1 MSRRERQRYVFETA
15 EQWSACLFHAADRL
29 TRAARAGLHPQR
41 PFAYE
46 AQVFPAPGARAPAVT
61 PAGEFLWHDD
71 RALLRALPGDEDVE
85 RSLAPWAIGQSRRMV
100 ALREAIWVAG
110 EASGTLECFDLRMLT
125 RLRVLEIEH
134 AEVLDLAADGRN
146 ALLVL
151 VRRPGI
157 AGPEYALLQ
166 LDCGGQLTTLARLES
181 GLLPVQLAVLPERVA
196 APAHIFL
203 LAADRAT
210 LYGLARGAANPMW
223 TLHLGSLSSCFTA
236 DGLASDG
243 RSRVLLAGRDGA
255 QFGATPRMLALDGEA
270 TLIDALQLGTAATGI
285 AAGPQHLIV
294 TTAEGAELHGYAS
307 VAGDAAGISA
317 ELLTPLLTA
326 PDTAA
331 ALKWQRV
338 DIWATLPAG
347 TTLEVRY
354 GWIGDAARRSAA
366 LRVAGDAK
374 LSQSQRLWRIE
385 DLVEHW
391 SAPVVFLGDTQAT
404 ASTDA
409 AAAPYSF
416 PLLNARVAQLWL
428 HVTLRAA
435 PRAAPPAL
443 TRMHVS
449 YARSPL
455 LGQLPAMYRRTAE
468 QPGDF
473 LGALVGILE
482 ATTEDLDR
490 RIGGL
495 GALVHPDTAPVPWL
509 DEMAEWLGVPWD
521 DALAPAQK
529 RALLNSA
536 ARLAEQR
543 GTREGLATLLECL
556 FPGSPPRFRITD
568 VDVDYGFIAL
578 GGKKCRGTALPG
590 VLAGLPATATVLSR
604 KTILGRARLPC
615 AGQEPSATAH
625 LAGRLRIDLT
635 TSSAEIRA
643 AQKWLSQL
651 IDAVVPANL
660 RVDVRW
666 HLPQGAIFGGT
677 GELLA
682 APLPHLGVDAVT
694 GFARLP
700 RADGGNLSI

>member
-1 MSRRERQRYVFETA
+1 MSRRERKHYVFETS
-15 EQWSACLFHAADRL
+15 EQWGTCLFHAADRF
-29 TRAARAGLHPQR
+29 TTAARAGLHPQR
-41 PFAYE
+41 SFAYE
-46 AQVFPAPGARAPAVT
+46 AQVFPAPGVRAPAVT

-71 RALLRALPGDEDVE
+71 RALLRALPGDEGVE
-85 RSLAPWAIGQSRRMV
+85 RSLAPWAMGQSCRMV
-100 ALREAIWVAG
+100 ALRDTIWVAG
-110 EASGTLECFDLRMLT
+110 EAPGTLECFDLRMLT
-125 RLRVLEIEH
+125 RLQVLDIEH

-166 LDCGGQLTTLARLES
+166 FDCGGQLATLVRLES
-181 GLLPVQLAVLPERVA
+181 GLLPAQLAVLPERAA

-210 LYGLARGAANPMW
+210 LYGLARGAANPAW
-223 TLHLGSLSSCFTA
+223 TLHLGSLSACFTA
-236 DGLASDG
+236 DWLASDG

-255 QFGATPRMLALDGEA
+255 QFSATPRVLALDGEA
-270 TLIDALQLGTAATGI
+270 TLIDALQLGTVATGI

-294 TTAEGAELHGYAS
+294 TTAEGAEIHDYAS
-307 VAGDAAGISA
+307 VAGDAVGINA

-338 DIWATLPAG
+338 DVWATLPAG

-354 GWIGDAARRSAA
+354 GWIDDPAGRGVALCVADDAN
-366 LRVAGDAK
+366 
-374 LSQSQRLWRIE
+374 LSQAQRLWRIE

-391 SAPVVFLGDTQAT
+391 SPPVVFLGDTQSA
-404 ASTDA
+404 ARTDA
-409 AAAPYSF
+409 GAAPYSL
-416 PLLNARVAQLWL
+416 PLQDARVAQLWL

-435 PRAAPPAL
+435 PRAALPAL

-449 YARSPL
+449 YAQSSL
-455 LGQLPAMYRRTAE
+455 LGQLPAVYRRTAE

-482 ATTEDLDR
+482 ATTDELDR
-490 RIGGL
+490 RIAGL

-509 DEMAEWLGVPWD
+509 DEIAEWLGVPWD

-543 GTREGLATLLECL
+543 GTREGLAALLECL

-568 VDVDYGFIAL
+568 VDVDYGFISL

-615 AGQEPSATAH
+615 PGREPSATAH
-625 LAGRLRIDLT
+625 LTGRLRIDLT
-635 TSSAEIRA
+635 TSSVEMRA
-643 AQKWLSQL
+643 AQKWVSPL
-651 IDAVVPANL
+651 INAVVPANL
-660 RVDVRW
+660 RVDLRW
-666 HLPQGAIFGGT
+666 HLLQDASFGGA
-677 GELLA
+677 GELPA
-682 APLPHLGVDAVT
+682 APLAHLGVDAVT
-694 GFARLP
+694 GYARLP
-700 RADGGNLSI
+700 PANGGNLLM